1 MSDIIETTAK
11 AGNFSKLLEA
21 VELTDLEK
29 ILKGSDSYTL
39 FAPVDEAFSQLSQE
53 IRDALFENKGKLKRI
68 IAYHIGFG
76 DIRKE
81 DLLQTDEVMTME
93 GSVIGVDRADGQIK
107 LNDAKAID
115 SDILADNGV
124 IHKIDRVL
132 IPALVMSE

>member
-1 MSDIIETTAK
+1 MSDPIENAAK
-11 AGNFSKLLEA
+11 AGNFTKLLEA
-21 VELTDLEK
+21 VELTELEA
-29 ILKGSDSYTL
+29 ILKGTDSYTL
-39 FAPVDEAFSQLSQE
+39 FAPVDEAFSKLPQQVQDVLS
-53 IRDALFENKGKLKRI
+53 ENKGKLKRI

-76 DIRKE
+76 DIRAE

-107 LNDAKAID
+107 LNDAKVIN

-124 IHKIDRVL
+124 IHTIDRVL

>member
-1 MSDIIETTAK
+1 MSDILETAAK

-21 VELTDLEK
+21 VELTELEE

-39 FAPVDEAFSQLSQE
+39 FAPVDEAFSQLSE
-53 IRDALFENKGKLKRI
+53 EVRDSLFENKGKLKRI

-81 DLLQTDEVMTME
+81 DLLQTDEVTTME
-93 GSVIGVDRADGQIK
+93 GSIIGVDRADGQIK

-124 IHKIDRVL
+124 IHAIDRVL